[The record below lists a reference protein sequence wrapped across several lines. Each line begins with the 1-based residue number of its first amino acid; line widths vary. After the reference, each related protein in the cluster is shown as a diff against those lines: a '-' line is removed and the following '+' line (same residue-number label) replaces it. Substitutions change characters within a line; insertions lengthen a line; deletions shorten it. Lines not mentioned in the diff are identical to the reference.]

1 MAKDIYAF
9 PQLFRVVEAF
19 PQDSY
24 YLLDTFAS
32 EGETFESEDIEIQT
46 KKGHR
51 PLAPYVNELMPG
63 KVVLRTGFTA
73 KQYKPA
79 LVKPMR
85 VITRNDLK
93 VRRAGET
100 LYNPDSPDVRA
111 QKLLIEDTAELLSTI
126 DRRKIQQLS
135 ETMFTGKTTQIG
147 EGVNQELDWDFTN
160 KEVLSGKDFS
170 DPTFDVVAYLT
181 EKKMEVMRKSGLTMR
196 RVLTTFEVGSA
207 ITSHPTLLAMIK
219 AEKETLDVGNLNQ
232 DILPEGVVYH
242 GYLRQAAIH
251 IWSYTNSYTD
261 EEVKEQDYIPA
272 GTLALLPDGKPFEFN
287 YGANLI
293 MGDDGQFQYVKAKV
307 TPQSWTTKEPA
318 ARYLQMLARPI
329 VVPQNVDGWYVA
341 KVLK

>member
-1 MAKDIYAF
+1 MTKDIYAF

-24 YLLDTFAS
+24 YLLDTYAS
-32 EGETFESEDIEIQT
+32 EGETFDSDEIEIQT
-46 KKGHR
+46 KKGRR

-126 DRRKIQQLS
+126 DRRKVQQLS

-170 DPTFDVVAYLT
+170 DPTFDVVEYLT
-181 EKKMEVMRKSGLTMR
+181 EKKMTVMSKSGLTMR
-196 RVLTTFEVGSA
+196 KVLTTFEVGSA
-207 ITSHPTLLAMIK
+207 IVRHPTLLALIK
-219 AEKETLDVGNLNQ
+219 AEKETLDVGNLNTEL
-232 DILPEGVVYH
+232 LPEGVVYH

-261 EEVKEQDYIPA
+261 EEGKEQDYIPA

-287 YGANLI
+287 YGAILI
-293 MGDDGQFQYVKAKV
+293 MGENGQFQFVRAKV
-307 TPQSWTTKEPA
+307 TPQSWTTREPA

-341 KVLK
+341 KVLN